1 MIKTVQHEQITNF
14 YRALK
19 ALRDPFTGAAD
30 AGLIVAS
37 GKYNLDEFYPPG
49 DATLIVFDD
58 KNSAEAELDKLVE
71 ALEEGVWVLIELK
84 APKVPSWLYGLLRDL
99 SSLGQAELH
108 NFRGESKYTLWPKG
122 DARVLVVTTNQI
134 LEKLPVN
141 TFLSLF
147 GPIVRL

>member
-1 MIKTVQHEQITNF
+1 MLKTAQHAQIGNF

-37 GKYNLDEFYPPG
+37 DKYNLDEFYPPG
-49 DATLIVFDD
+49 NAVLISVDEKNVSEAVREAVVSALESGSWVVLELKTTLIP
-58 KNSAEAELDKLVE
+58 L
-71 ALEEGVWVLIELK
+71 
-84 APKVPSWLYGLLRDL
+84 WLYGALRDI

-108 NFRGESKYTLWPKG
+108 NFRGQSKYTIRPKG
-122 DARVLVVTTNQI
+122 DARVLVVTTSQI